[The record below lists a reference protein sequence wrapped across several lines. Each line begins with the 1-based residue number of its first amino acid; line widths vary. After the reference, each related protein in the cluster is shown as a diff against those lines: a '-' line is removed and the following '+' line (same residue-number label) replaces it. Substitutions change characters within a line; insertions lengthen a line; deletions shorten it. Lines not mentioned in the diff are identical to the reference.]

1 MSKKLLISLLIL
13 GAVIS
18 LGAYGVGSLRANEV
32 GNVNPMVP
40 RLAETFNLKEDDVE
54 AVFDAVHEERQEEM
68 KKVREE
74 RLNEAVSDG
83 VITEAQKTALLD
95 KWEEMQNKREQ
106 ERQEMQQWFEDQ
118 GIDPT
123 KLAPYGGFGRH
134 GGFGK
139 MGMGMMH

>member
-106 ERQEMQQWFEDQ
+106 ERRGLQN
-118 GIDPT
+118 
-123 KLAPYGGFGRH
+123 
-134 GGFGK
+134 
-139 MGMGMMH
+139 

>member
-13 GAVIS
+13 GTVIS
-18 LGAYGVGSLRANEV
+18 LGAYGVGSIRANENGV
-32 GNVNPMVP
+32 ANPVTS

-54 AVFDAVHEERQEEM
+54 AVFDAVHEERRQEM
-68 KKVREE
+68 MDAREE
-74 RLNEAVSDG
+74 RLNEAVSDC

-95 KWEEMQNKREQ
+95 RWEEMQNKREQ
-106 ERQEMQQWFEDQ
+106 ERQELQNWFEQ
-118 GIDPT
+118 EGIDPT
-123 KLAPYGGFGRH
+123 KLAPYGGFGHH

>member
-1 MSKKLLISLLIL
+1 MSKKLLISLLTL

-18 LGAYGVGSLRANEV
+18 LATYGVSSIRASET
-32 GNVNPMVP
+32 GTANPVIS
-40 RLAETFNLKEDDVE
+40 RLAEKFNLEENDVE

-83 VITEAQKTALLD
+83 VITEAQKNALIA
-95 KWEEMQNKREQ
+95 KWDGLQQRHEQ